1 MKAIRKSDGMVIDVD
16 VYDEQVSWVCQVKTT
31 YVDIDQTEL
40 YQESDLDFLPEKEI
54 EEKNTIIMNKTKD
67 QQAQEY
73 AEKKDRA
80 LLKAWHIYRYGEI
93 KEGDDW
99 ENDPIKPFGN
109 FEEGFKAGVSFFEQ
123 SQWRSVEEELPE
135 PDTMCLVFGYQDLD
149 FNNGI
154 NLYTMMAWYDGEDF
168 YDAYNDR
175 KYHPVKWMAIP
186 LPDINTEKK

>member
-1 MKAIRKSDGMVIDVD
+1 
-16 VYDEQVSWVCQVKTT
+16 
-31 YVDIDQTEL
+31 
-40 YQESDLDFLPEKEI
+40 
-54 EEKNTIIMNKTKD
+54 MNKTKD

-73 AEKKDRA
+73 VLNRQTARHNAKTEEEATMADFDKTRKVWDA
-80 LLKAWHIYRYGEI
+80 YDMEQA
-93 KEGDDW
+93 
-99 ENDPIKPFGN
+99 
-109 FEEGFKAGVSFFEQ
+109 FEDGYTACEQ
-123 SQWRSVEEELPE
+123 SMWRSVEEELPE

-154 NLYTMMAWYDGEDF
+154 NIYTMMAWYDGEDF